1 MRKRWLWLICS
12 FLAIYLVN
20 FLIPRLMPGDP
31 FRYTSSVSG
40 DDLDAGYSAEQVEQ
54 LIGVGVFLILI
65 FRRGRLKRRSQH
77 YTKHNGT

>member
-20 FLIPRLMPGDP
+20 FLIPRLMPRDP

-54 LIGVGVFLILI
+54 L
-65 FRRGRLKRRSQH
+65 RAYYRLD
-77 YTKHNGT
+77 